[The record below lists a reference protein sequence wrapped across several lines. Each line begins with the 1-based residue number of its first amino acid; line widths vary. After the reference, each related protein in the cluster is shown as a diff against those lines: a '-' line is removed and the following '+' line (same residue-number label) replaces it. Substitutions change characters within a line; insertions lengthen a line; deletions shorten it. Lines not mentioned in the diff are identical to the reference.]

1 MYKPIVT
8 TSMSIYSHAAAVVV
22 KIRAREREPFSVF
35 KSKYSGLFHTI
46 LLLSLPI
53 VFIYLFPKGEKNMVW
68 AFPLLGTQIEM
79 IYCFPFSFCLSNTIG
94 SQIRCIV
101 IVNDSL
107 FKPLKDKQNKT
118 KQKKRGEEGEEVCSR
133 IMGKEIRD
141 WRSVNCRLSCRALF
155 ERALKNYRETQPRG
169 FLLSSSLCSVLYC
182 TVLLLHRSN

>member
-1 MYKPIVT
+1 
-8 TSMSIYSHAAAVVV
+8 MSIYSHAAAVVV

-79 IYCFPFSFCLSNTIG
+79 IYCSGNTIG
-94 SQIRCIV
+94 NSIRCIV
-101 IVNDSL
+101 IVNGIL

-118 KQKKRGEEGEEVCSR
+118 EKKGRRRRRSLIEDNE
-133 IMGKEIRD
+133 KRD
-141 WRSVNCRLSCRALF
+141 
-155 ERALKNYRETQPRG
+155 
-169 FLLSSSLCSVLYC
+169 
-182 TVLLLHRSN
+182 